1 MNRSIKS
8 KKVVSISEHK
18 SMMDMLKQLYGNDE
32 VKDDNTNVRNNNGDC
47 RTSDKQILEES
58 KNIK

>member
-32 VKDDNTNVRNNNGDC
+32 VNDDNTNVRNNNGDC